1 MIYIVNTEGP
11 NDSVH
16 HVKERTLLK
25 KKKKSYMTQ
34 SKFIQNEFLR
44 ERNQGCAKYR
54 EIKIGNQDSSME
66 HPSEFRFSGEIS
78 ISYFYHQ

>member
-1 MIYIVNTEGP
+1 MIRIVNTEGA

-16 HVKERTLLK
+16 NVKERTLL

-44 ERNQGCAKYR
+44 ERNQGCATYR
-54 EIKIGNQDSSME
+54 EIKIGNQDSSLE

-78 ISYFYHQ
+78 ISYFCHQ